1 MQIMESMQGK
11 VCLVTGA
18 NAGIGKETAIGLAK
32 LGAHV
37 VMVCRDRTK
46 GELAREEVLQRGG
59 KGNVELIVADLSAQ
73 AAVRAAAAEF
83 LRHHDRLDVLVN
95 NAGAYIKQRQL
106 TVDGIEMQLAVNHLA
121 PFLLTTLLLDAL
133 KKSSPARVVT
143 VASEGH
149 RFAWLRFDN
158 LQGERFWNGWLQYCN
173 TKLMNVLFTR
183 ELARKL
189 TGTSVTA
196 NCLHPGVV
204 RSNFAR
210 NDVPGWAMDVAG
222 FFMIPPA
229 DGARTS
235 IFLASAPEGAKSSG
249 LYWVRCKKAA
259 PSSRA
264 LDDELARSLWSVSSV
279 LVGLEGTRKVVTR

>member
-1 MQIMESMQGK
+1 METMHGK

-18 NAGIGKETAIGLAK
+18 NAGIGRETAIGLAK

-46 GELAREEVLQRGG
+46 GELAREDVLQLGG
-59 KGNVELIVADLSAQ
+59 KGNVELIVADLSSQ
-73 AAVRAAAAEF
+73 AAVRGAAAEF

-95 NAGAYIKQRQL
+95 NAGAYLRRRQL
-106 TVDGIEMQLAVNHLA
+106 TVDGLEMQLAVNHLA
-121 PFLLTTLLLDAL
+121 PFLLTTLLRGAL
-133 KKSSPARVVT
+133 EKSAPARVVN

-189 TGTSVTA
+189 AGTGVTA

-222 FFMIPPA
+222 FFMIPPTE
-229 DGARTS
+229 GARTS
-235 IFLASAPEGAKSSG
+235 VFLASAPEGEKNTG
-249 LYWVRCKKAA
+249 LYWVRRKRAA
-259 PSSRA
+259 PSGKA
-264 LDDELARSLWSVSSV
+264 LDDELARSLWSVSAV